1 MAYKDDEFIN
11 GPGYTTTRY
20 LSIITLKFRFVVLG
34 LSSEIFL
41 SPDLTVQVRI
51 VYERLAFLSSLLY
64 FARSEFFFSHTKKG
78 MVFRVIPEDADRWH
92 RLVEGTHII
101 HLCLM
106 AYIIKV
112 CHNLL

>member
-20 LSIITLKFRFVVLG
+20 LSIITLKFRFIVLG

-64 FARSEFFFSHTKKG
+64 SFLFFLF
-78 MVFRVIPEDADRWH
+78 
-92 RLVEGTHII
+92 
-101 HLCLM
+101 
-106 AYIIKV
+106 
-112 CHNLL
+112 